1 MKIEILYF
9 AWVRERIGCS
19 KEIIETDARTVSE
32 LIDDLTAR
40 DESYKWAFQDTSLL
54 RVAINQEL
62 SDITSSLKD
71 ASEVA
76 FFPPMTGG

>member
-19 KEIIETDARTVSE
+19 KETIETNARTVSE

-54 RVAINQEL
+54 RVAVNQEL

>member
-9 AWVRERIGCS
+9 AWVRERIGYS
-19 KEIIETDARTVSE
+19 KEIIETNARTVSE

>member
-1 MKIEILYF
+1 MRIKILYF
-9 AWVRERIGCS
+9 AWVRERIGRS
-19 KEIIETDARTVSE
+19 KEIIETNAITVSE

-71 ASEVA
+71 AYEVA

>member
-1 MKIEILYF
+1 MKIKILYF

-19 KEIIETDARTVSE
+19 KETIETNARTVSE

>member
-19 KEIIETDARTVSE
+19 KESIETNARTVSE